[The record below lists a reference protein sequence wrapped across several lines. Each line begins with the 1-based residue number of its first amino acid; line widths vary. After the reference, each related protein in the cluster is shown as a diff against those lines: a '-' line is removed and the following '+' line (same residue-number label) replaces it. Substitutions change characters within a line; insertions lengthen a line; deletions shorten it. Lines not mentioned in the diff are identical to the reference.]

1 MTNSQL
7 EKQVY
12 EKLLPVYGHNESLSM
27 QRFLFSALHG
37 KQNHE
42 WLLLRNTEVSETLK
56 TRIETA
62 IPLLLN
68 HMPVQYVVG
77 KTWFYDLELSVEPGV
92 LIPRPETEEL
102 VKAIVLKHQRD
113 KSVEIL
119 DIGTG
124 SGAIALSLCSQLP
137 FAKVSAADISDIA
150 LTVAAKNALN
160 LKLDINFYKADIL
173 NEEAYSLFGKYNI
186 IVSNPPYVKESEKQ
200 FMLPNVLDYEPFEAL
215 FVPDSDPLVF
225 YRKILAFASSH
236 LYERGEV
243 WFEINESEAVNVARL
258 FTDNGFGNI
267 RIYNDFKGKER
278 FVSGVFN
285 FGDQD
290 MHKICIK

>member
-1 MTNSQL
+1 MTNCQL

-12 EKLLPVYGHNESLSM
+12 EQLLPVYGHNESLSM

-37 KQNHE
+37 KPDHE
-42 WLLLRNTEVSETLK
+42 WLLHRNAEVSEVLK
-56 TRIETA
+56 KQIENA

-77 KTWFYDLELSVEPGV
+77 KTWFYDLELFVEPGV

-102 VKAIVLKHQRD
+102 VREIFIKHQHE
-113 KSVEIL
+113 KSLEIL

-124 SGAIALSLCSQLP
+124 SGAIALAISSKLP
-137 FAKVSAADISDIA
+137 FAKVSAIDFSEKA
-150 LTVAAKNALN
+150 LTISAKNAQNLN
-160 LKLDINFYKADIL
+160 LTINLFKADIL
-173 NEEAYSLFGKYNI
+173 YQKDYYKFGKYNI
-186 IVSNPPYVKESEKQ
+186 IVSNPPYVKESEKKEMQ
-200 FMLPNVLDYEPFEAL
+200 PNVLDYEPFEAL

-225 YRKILAFASSH
+225 YRKIIAFASSH

-243 WFEINESEAVNVARL
+243 WVEINESEAVNVARL

-290 MHKICIK
+290 YA